1 MERINIPTD
10 AVNTSEVTVRETNIP
25 AEKSKVIHEIN
36 IGNVHLGNNL
46 VLAPMAGVTDIA
58 YRPICKEMGA
68 GLVCMEMVSA
78 KAIVY
83 NNKKTAEMLETRPE
97 ERPVSLQLFGS
108 DPKYM
113 AEAARRIEDLPF
125 DILDVNMGCPV
136 PKVVNN
142 GEGSALMKDPV
153 LVGKIVEAL
162 VKTVNKPVTVKIRT
176 GFDSQ
181 HYNAPEVAYAAQ
193 ESGAA
198 AVAVHGRTREE
209 MYSGRADWTKIRE
222 VKEKIKIPVFGN
234 GDIES
239 PEDVKKM
246 YEETGCDGYLIARAT
261 RGNPWIFRDIL
272 EYFEKGKKPEP
283 RTINEIRDMII
294 RHAKLEI
301 EAKGEYIGIREM
313 RKHIAWYTQGIPHS
327 SDLRRQTNFIETYED
342 MLKVLDN

>member
-1 MERINIPTD
+1 
-10 AVNTSEVTVRETNIP
+10 
-25 AEKSKVIHEIN
+25 
-36 IGNVHLGNNL
+36 
-46 VLAPMAGVTDIA
+46 
-58 YRPICKEMGA
+58 
-68 GLVCMEMVSA
+68 
-78 KAIVY
+78 
-83 NNKKTAEMLETRPE
+83 
-97 ERPVSLQLFGS
+97 
-108 DPKYM
+108 M

>member
-1 MERINIPTD
+1 M
-10 AVNTSEVTVRETNIP
+10 ETNKI
-25 AEKSKVIHEIN
+25 IHEIK
-36 IGNVHLGNNL
+36 IGNVYLNNNL

-68 GLVCMEMVSA
+68 GLVCMEMISA

-83 NNKKTAEMLETRPE
+83 NNKKTAEMLETKAE

-108 DPKYM
+108 DPEYM
-113 AEAARRIEDLPF
+113 AEAARRIEELPF

-162 VKTVNKPVTVKIRT
+162 VKAIKKPVTVKIRT
-176 GFDSQ
+176 GFDSE
-181 HYNAPEVAYAAQ
+181 HYNATEVAHVAE
-193 ESGAA
+193 ESGAS

-209 MYSGRADWTKIRE
+209 MYSGKADWSKIRE

-239 PEDVKKM
+239 PKDVEKM

-261 RGNPWIFRDIL
+261 RGNPWIFRDII
-272 EYFEKGKKPEP
+272 EYFENGKEPEP
-283 RTINEIRDMII
+283 KSKEEIRNMII
-294 RHAKLEI
+294 KHARLEI
-301 EAKGEYIGIREM
+301 EAKGEYIAIREM